1 MLGNSLAKNLMIE
14 RKKRSMTI
22 KAFAKFLSISPSTLF
37 SWENGA
43 MIMDMAKLQLIS
55 TKLGISI
62 EQLLLGNESAR
73 HFQAELGT
81 CC

>member
-1 MLGNSLAKNLMIE
+1 MLGSPLAQHLSKE

-22 KAFAKFLSISPSTLF
+22 KAFANFLGISPSTLF

-43 MIMDMAKLQLIS
+43 MIRDLAKLQLIS

-62 EQLLLGNESAR
+62 EQLLLGKESAR
-73 HFQAELGT
+73 HF
-81 CC
+81 